1 MSVLSDIADVLSS
14 GGITTP
20 IFKGT
25 LPSTPDDLIGL
36 FETGGPSPV
45 HAMSSLPG
53 RALAEM
59 PHVQLVVR
67 DTRPDDAKKTAQDCF
82 RLLDGLGRVINGVLY
97 GGIFA
102 LQPPFYFRL
111 DETARVLY
119 AVNFECTKALA
130 SSS

>member
-1 MSVLSDIADVLSS
+1 MSVLTDFADVLSS

-25 LPSTPDDLIGL
+25 LPASPDDLIGL
-36 FETGGPSPV
+36 FETGGPPPV
-45 HAMSSLPG
+45 HAMASAPG
-53 RALAEM
+53 RALVEQ

-67 DTRPDDAKKTAQDCF
+67 DTRPDDAKKTAQDCL
-82 RLLDGLGRVINGVLY
+82 RLLDGRGGIINGVHY

-102 LQPPFYFRL
+102 MQPPFYFRL
-111 DETARVLY
+111 DETGRVCY
-119 AVNFECTKALA
+119 ACNFIATKAMA